1 MTAID
6 TRLRT
11 LTVNGTPVRAAAA
24 TLAALIAEQGF
35 AGLKVATALNG
46 TFVPER
52 LRAETLLAD
61 GDRIEI
67 LSARQGG

>member
-6 TRLRT
+6 TRRRI
-11 LTVNGTPVRAAAA
+11 LTVNGTPIRAAAA
-24 TLAALIAEQGF
+24 TLTALVAEQGF
-35 AGLKVATALNG
+35 AGVKVATALNG

-52 LRAETLLAD
+52 LRTETPLAD

-67 LSARQGG
+67 LSVRQGG

>member
-35 AGLKVATALNG
+35 AGVKVATALNG
-46 TFVPER
+46 AFVPER

>member
-6 TRLRT
+6 TRRRT
-11 LTVNGTPVRAAAA
+11 LTVNGAPVRAVAA
-24 TLAALIAEQGF
+24 TLAALVAEQGF
-35 AGLKVATALNG
+35 AGVKVATALNG

-52 LRAETLLAD
+52 LRAETPLAE